1 MRNLIF
7 KDLILN
13 KRYLLGIG
21 MFYVAYL
28 GFFGSRL
35 SSPRLALLI
44 GAFMSALMP
53 LLNYTREDKFKA
65 ALLSCSLPS
74 TRKQIV
80 RSRYVLSWLLMIAV
94 YLLIIP
100 AMAFFPGG
108 KLGLASLVNVH
119 SIFLFLTVLTLVFAV
134 LMPLLLRFGLVGMF
148 VFLIGMQVLGIVVMV
163 LESQKLVHLD
173 IRGAVA
179 RVAGGL
185 RSLNAALGGPA
196 YFALLFVGLVLLNL
210 ASLAVSTFLF
220 KRKDL

>member
-21 MFYVAYL
+21 IFYVAYL

-35 SSPRLALLI
+35 NSPRLALMI
-44 GAFMSALMP
+44 GAFMSALLP

-74 TRKQIV
+74 TRQQIV

-94 YLLIIP
+94 YVLIVP
-100 AMAFFPGG
+100 AVAFFPGG

-119 SIFLFLTVLTLVFAV
+119 SVFLYLAVVTLVFAV

-148 VFLIGMQVLGIVVMV
+148 VFLIGMQVLGLVVMV
-163 LESQKLVHLD
+163 LESRKLVHLD
-173 IRGAVA
+173 LGGVVSRIAA
-179 RVAGGL
+179 GL
-185 RSLNAALGGPA
+185 RSLNAALGSPA
-196 YFALLFVGLVLLNL
+196 YFALLFAGLVLLNL
-210 ASLAVSTFLF
+210 ASLACSTFLF

>member
-13 KRYLLGIG
+13 KRYLLWVGV
-21 MFYVAYL
+21 FYVAYL

-35 SSPRLALLI
+35 SSPRLALLV

-80 RSRYVLSWLLMIAV
+80 RSRYVLSWLLMLAV
-94 YLLIIP
+94 YLLIVP

-148 VFLIGMQVLGIVVMV
+148 VFLIGMQVLGIAVMV

-210 ASLAVSTFLF
+210 ASLAGSTFLF